1 VRKCEHPNSP
11 AWSEILAWHGRFLR
25 GNRRTPNWPAQKV
38 RAGPQREGEE
48 PKPMMHGSE
57 KSDSSIRAK
66 KSTNKPGQPGAESM
80 EQREGTKEDTG
91 ESPASRTVC
100 SPAFA

>member
-1 VRKCEHPNSP
+1 
-11 AWSEILAWHGRFLR
+11 LR

-80 EQREGTKEDTG
+80 EQREGTRKTRGSHPRAGQCARPLSLDP
-91 ESPASRTVC
+91 S
-100 SPAFA
+100 